1 MKESEQVRELE
12 LVPFGVVTLTATL
25 PGLPDGEVAV
35 ISVSDTTFTLVA
47 GALPKSTAVAPL
59 RFVPVIVTEV
69 PPVVGPEDGVTLV
82 SVGAVEASERITM
95 SALVCPTA
103 SQEVA
108 EVHDTP
114 LSWSTPEGR
123 DSAAQ
128 LVPLKESATLL
139 E

>member
-1 MKESEQVRELE
+1 VKESEQVRELE
-12 LVPFGVVTLTATL
+12 LVPLGVVTLTATL

-69 PPVVGPEDGVTLV
+69 PPVVGPEDGVT
-82 SVGAVEASERITM
+82 SATAGAGGTNERITM
-95 SALVCPTA
+95 SLEVCPTA
-103 SQEVA
+103 SQALA

-114 LSWSTPEGR
+114 LSWVTPEGS
-123 DSAAQ
+123 DSAVQ
-128 LVPLKESATLL
+128 LVPL
-139 E
+139 